1 MKIATLPL
9 LTLLT
14 LTLGACSGPVGPAGP
29 AGPQG
34 PQGPQ
39 GPTGPQGPQGSEAP
53 RGRLI
58 YGLSGSNQLVSF
70 GSDNPSTSLSSRSL
84 SGLSAPETL
93 VGLDY
98 GPSVLGAA
106 QQLFA
111 VSSANRIY
119 NLNAGSGV
127 LTAVGTAAF
136 SPTLSGTAFG
146 LDFNPAANRIRVH
159 SNSGKNL
166 RLNQLTGTVADFNN
180 NPADGIQADADLNYI
195 AGDPGTG
202 QVPSLVG
209 TAYTNST
216 GAIAEGATVP
226 TTTLY
231 AIDSK
236 RDTLVTVSPPN
247 DGVVTTKGSLSVN
260 TGDDVGFDILTVGGV
275 DTAFATLTPEGTNSS
290 SLYTL
295 DLNTGVAT
303 LKGNLGV
310 TLRGIAVAP

>member
-1 MKIATLPL
+1 M
-9 LTLLT
+9 
-14 LTLGACSGPVGPAGP
+14 
-29 AGPQG
+29 
-34 PQGPQ
+34 
-39 GPTGPQGPQGSEAP
+39 
-53 RGRLI
+53 
-58 YGLSGSNQLVSF
+58 SF

-98 GPSVLGAA
+98 GPSVLGAT

-119 NLNAGSGV
+119 SLNAGSGV